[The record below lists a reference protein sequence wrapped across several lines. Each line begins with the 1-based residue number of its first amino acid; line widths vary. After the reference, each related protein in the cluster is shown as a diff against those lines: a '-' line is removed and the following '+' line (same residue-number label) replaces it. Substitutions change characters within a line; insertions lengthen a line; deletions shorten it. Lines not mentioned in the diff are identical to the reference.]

1 MEPHM
6 LAEPIQDP
14 VVHRLL
20 AGGLL
25 DSSQLELARV
35 EHQRRGGTLV
45 RVLVDLGF
53 ISGQRLASA
62 IAAEAGVAEAD
73 MDNSSTCG
81 ALEERLGR
89 ERMRRLGAVPRVDP
103 HGVRFVAMT
112 NPLDL
117 PAVDEIRQV
126 VGPEVEIRVSSESS
140 LLEALEPMEGIEGAL
155 NPASGVI
162 RRCLETQLSL
172 EGAEPRSGAP
182 ATVAARGEG
191 PIVDLVE
198 ELISQALETGASD
211 LHFEPAETT
220 LRVRLRRDGLLGGDV
235 LIPKPVQ
242 AAVTARLKILGG
254 LDVSESRSPQ
264 DGCGT
269 VSVRRR
275 RVHLRIST
283 LPTQF
288 GESVVL
294 RLHRAGIE
302 ALTLGALGLG
312 PDLER
317 DLRLILSRS
326 HGALVVTGPTG
337 SGKTT
342 TLYAILRELNRPE
355 VSLFTLED
363 PVEISWPGVR
373 QTQIQ
378 EEVGL
383 TFGRGLRALLRQ
395 DPDVILVGETR
406 DSETAQLMV
415 RAALTGHCVLTSLH
429 TQDAAGAI
437 PRLLDL
443 GVEPGLLPG
452 SLNAVLAQ
460 RLVRR
465 LCAGCRREDGIQ
477 EGATGRERS
486 GSGWRAVGCP
496 ACGQSGYRGRM
507 ALFEFLPVCEG
518 LQELIPSR
526 PSSARVARFARE
538 GGMIP
543 LLEQGRAAVLRG
555 ETSMEELFSTLGDP
569 GP

>member
-1 MEPHM
+1 MIAGTLQE
-6 LAEPIQDP
+6 P
-14 VVHRLL
+14 VVDRLL

-25 DSSQLELARV
+25 DPSQLELARV
-35 EHQRRGGTLV
+35 EQQRRGGSLV

-53 ISGQRLASA
+53 VSCDQLATTL
-62 IAAEAGVAEAD
+62 AADAGVAVAD
-73 MDNSSTCG
+73 LSHSSACLG
-81 ALEERLGR
+81 WADRLGR
-89 ERMRRLGAVPRVDP
+89 ERMRRLGALPRID
-103 HGVRFVAMT
+103 GDGIRFVAMT

-117 PAVDEIRQV
+117 PAIDEIRQAL
-126 VGPEVEIRVSSESS
+126 GPEVEIRGASEASLIG
-140 LLEALEPMEGIEGAL
+140 LLERLEDPSG
-155 NPASGVI
+155 PASGVI

-172 EGAEPRSGAP
+172 DDAASRPG
-182 ATVAARGEG
+182 VAVDEETRGEG
-191 PIVDLVE
+191 PIVDLVD
-198 ELISQALETGASD
+198 ELVSQALETGASD
-211 LHFEPAETT
+211 LHFEPAETN
-220 LRVRLRRDGLLGGDV
+220 LRVRFRRDGLLGGDV
-235 LIPKPVQ
+235 LLPKPVQ
-242 AAVTARLKILGG
+242 AALTARLKVLGG
-254 LDVSESRSPQ
+254 LDVSESRTPQ

-269 VSVRRR
+269 VSIRRK

-283 LPTQF
+283 LPTRS

-294 RLHRAGIE
+294 RLHRAGSD
-302 ALTLGALGLG
+302 ALPVGELGLG

-317 DLRLILSRS
+317 DLRVILSRS

-363 PVEISWPGVR
+363 PVEMSCPGVR

-383 TFGRGLRALLRQ
+383 TFARGLRALLRQ

-465 LCAGCRREDGIQ
+465 LCVGCRHQ
-477 EGATGRERS
+477 EPILAGAVDPGRPGR
-486 GSGWRAVGCP
+486 GWRAPGCSC
-496 ACGQSGYRGRM
+496 CGHSGYRGRM

-518 LQELIPSR
+518 LQELIPNR
-526 PSSARVARFARE
+526 PSAAKVARFARE
-538 GGMIP
+538 RGMVP
-543 LLEQGRAAVLRG
+543 LRERGREAVERG
-555 ETSMEELFSTLGDP
+555 ETSMEEIFSALGDP
-569 GP
+569 GS

>member
-6 LAEPIQDP
+6 LTEPIRDP

-20 AGGLL
+20 VEGLL
-25 DSSQLELARV
+25 EPSQLELVWV
-35 EHQRRGGTLV
+35 EQQRRGGTLV
-45 RVLVDLGF
+45 RVLLDLGF
-53 ISGQRLASA
+53 ISGQQLASA

-73 MDNSSTCG
+73 MEDSSTCG
-81 ALEERLGR
+81 ALAERLGR
-89 ERMRRLGAVPRVDP
+89 ERMRRLGVVPRVDP
-103 HGVRFVAMT
+103 RGARFVAMI

-126 VGPEVEIRVSSESS
+126 VGPEIEIRGVSESS
-140 LLEALEPMEGIEGAL
+140 ILEALEAIEATSG
-155 NPASGVI
+155 PASGVI

-182 ATVAARGEG
+182 ATVETRGEG

-198 ELISQALETGASD
+198 ELVSQALETGASD

-242 AAVTARLKILGG
+242 AAILARLKILGG

-312 PDLER
+312 PNLER

-363 PVEISWPGVR
+363 PVEMSWPGVR

-465 LCAGCRREDGIQ
+465 LCAGCRQKDPIQ
-477 EGATGRERS
+477 ERATGQERS
-486 GSGWRAVGCP
+486 GSGWRALGCP

-518 LQELIPSR
+518 LQELIPNR
-526 PSSARVARFARE
+526 PSAARVARFARE
-538 GGMIP
+538 RGMIP
-543 LLEQGRAAVLRG
+543 LREQGRAAVNRG
-555 ETSMEELFSTLGDP
+555 ETSMKELFSTLGDP

>member
-1 MEPHM
+1 MI
-6 LAEPIQDP
+6 AEPIQEL
-14 VVHRLL
+14 VIGRLL
-20 AGGLL
+20 SKGVL
-25 DSSQLELARV
+25 DPSQLELARI
-35 EHQRRGGTLV
+35 EQQRRGGSIV
-45 RVLVDLGF
+45 RVLADLGF
-53 ISGQRLASA
+53 VAGEHLTSA
-62 IAAEAGVAEAD
+62 VAAEAGVAVAD
-73 MDNSSTCG
+73 LQRATVCVASAD
-81 ALEERLGR
+81 RIGR
-89 ERMRRLGAVPRVDP
+89 QRMRRLKAVPMIDP
-103 HGVRFVAMT
+103 LSVRFVAIAD
-112 NPLDL
+112 PFDL
-117 PAVDEIRQV
+117 LTIDEIRQV
-126 VGPEVEIRVSSESS
+126 VGSEIEIRGAPESG
-140 LLEALEPMEGIEGAL
+140 LLEIIEGMDRAAS
-155 NPASGVI
+155 PAAGLI
-162 RRCLETQLSL
+162 RRCLETQGSREGVGSRL
-172 EGAEPRSGAP
+172 EPSVPEKN
-182 ATVAARGEG
+182 RGEG
-191 PIVDLVE
+191 PVVDLVD
-198 ELISQALETGASD
+198 ELVSEALDTGASD
-211 LHFEPAETT
+211 LHFEPAETN
-220 LRVRLRRDGLLGGDV
+220 LRVRFRRDGCLGGDV
-235 LIPKPVQ
+235 LIPKVVQ
-242 AAVTARLKILGG
+242 SGAIARLKILGG

-269 VSVRRR
+269 VWVRRR

-294 RLHRAGIE
+294 RLHSAGMD
-302 ALTLGALGLG
+302 ALTLDSLGLG
-312 PDLER
+312 AALER
-317 DLRLILSRS
+317 DLRLTLSRT

-429 TQDAAGAI
+429 TNDAAGAI

-465 LCAGCRREDGIQ
+465 LCAACRRQ
-477 EGATGRERS
+477 EEVRMETESPGPMNSVRELRR
-486 GSGWRAVGCP
+486 GWRPTGCP
-496 ACGQSGYRGRM
+496 SCGHSGYRGRM
-507 ALFEFLPVCEG
+507 ALFEFLRVCEG
-518 LQELIPSR
+518 LEELLPTR
-526 PSSARVARFARE
+526 PSASQVARFARE
-538 GGMIP
+538 RGMIP
-543 LLEQGRAAVLRG
+543 LRQYGQEAVDLG
-555 ETSMEELFSTLGDP
+555 ETSVEELVSALGDL
-569 GP
+569 GS